1 MQDLCEMWRHAVA
14 RVLSQLQGPAVEPVE
29 GAQLVME
36 EPPEPG
42 MGDIAFPLFLFAKR
56 VRRSPAQLAQQLC
69 TQIGRAHV

>member
-42 MGDIAFPLFLFAKR
+42 MGDIAFPLFL
-56 VRRSPAQLAQQLC
+56 
-69 TQIGRAHV
+69 